1 MSEPKDTQAAPQ
13 AAPETVTLPKAE
25 VEALRA
31 KVDEYLKMAQRVQA
45 DFSNYQKRVARDR
58 EQESRFLVERLL
70 LGLLPSLDTF
80 ELALK
85 QAPKGAEAFVKGM
98 ELAQREI
105 FRNLELHGLKRIPAA
120 GVFSPAVHEAIM
132 QVEEAGKAAGEIVAE
147 LRPGYTL
154 YEKVLRPSQV
164 SVAVEKPSEE
174 KR

>member
-1 MSEPKDTQAAPQ
+1 MSEQKDTQAAPQ
-13 AAPETVTLPKAE
+13 PAPESVTLPKAE
-25 VEALRA
+25 LDALRA
-31 KVDEYLKMAQRVQA
+31 RVDEYLRMAQRVQA

-58 EQESRFLVERLL
+58 EQESRWLVEKLL
-70 LGLLPSLDTF
+70 LGLLPALDTF

-105 FRNLELHGLKRIPAA
+105 FRNLEMHGLKRIAAA
-120 GVFSPAVHEAIM
+120 GTFSPAVHEAIM
-132 QVEEAGKAAGEIVAE
+132 QVEEAGKEAGEIVAE

-164 SVAVEKPSEE
+164 SVAAARPADGKT
-174 KR
+174 